1 MSNAQRQQ
9 VGLLVGGFVWHYSN
23 KQHQVVRE
31 TPSQFARYY
40 PSPDNA
46 VFYGSLP

>member
-1 MSNAQRQQ
+1 
-9 VGLLVGGFVWHYSN
+9 VI
-23 KQHQVVRE
+23 KE
-31 TPSQFARYY
+31 TPSQFKRHY